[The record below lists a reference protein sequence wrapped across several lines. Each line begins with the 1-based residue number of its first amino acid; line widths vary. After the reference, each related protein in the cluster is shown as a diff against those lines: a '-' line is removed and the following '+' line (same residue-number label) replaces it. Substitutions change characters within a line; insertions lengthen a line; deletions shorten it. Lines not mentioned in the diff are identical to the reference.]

1 MSRMERLVRLVHSVH
16 FKILASFA
24 LVIVSGTVLLK
35 LPVSIKDGSVLSW
48 FDSLFIATS
57 AVCVT
62 GLTPVILADVF
73 TPAGFFFIAL
83 LVQIGGLSFATF
95 AAAFLLFLRR
105 KASGTMIVES
115 YGVKTRKWARLVKI
129 TMGITFSIEALGTLI
144 LFFLYQPY
152 TSSLA
157 ESLGQAAFTAVSAF
171 NNAGFDAFGTSMVAF
186 NDNAGIL
193 VTVASLIVL
202 GGLGFLVYADLLD
215 NRGRKFSIQTKVVLV
230 TTVFLIIAGTLGFFL
245 TGEMDLVNSFFQSVT
260 ARTAGFESV
269 PQAEQSTYTLFLTV
283 ILMFIG
289 ASPGSTGGG
298 IKTTTFFVL
307 VLTFISV
314 IRQSSPVAFKRRIS
328 GESIFKAFAVFMI
341 SIMIVCAASLV
352 IMALEEE
359 KDPLFVIF
367 EVVSAYATVGL
378 SCALTPGLRIASR
391 ALLILLMFIGRVG
404 PLTIAGLVAHK
415 KERLNYLEENINIG

>member
-157 ESLGQAAFTAVSAF
+157 ESLGQAAFTAVI
-171 NNAGFDAFGTSMVAF
+171 N
-186 NDNAGIL
+186 
-193 VTVASLIVL
+193 
-202 GGLGFLVYADLLD
+202 
-215 NRGRKFSIQTKVVLV
+215 GR
-230 TTVFLIIAGTLGFFL
+230 
-245 TGEMDLVNSFFQSVT
+245 FQ
-260 ARTAGFESV
+260 
-269 PQAEQSTYTLFLTV
+269 
-283 ILMFIG
+283 
-289 ASPGSTGGG
+289 
-298 IKTTTFFVL
+298 
-307 VLTFISV
+307 
-314 IRQSSPVAFKRRIS
+314 
-328 GESIFKAFAVFMI
+328 
-341 SIMIVCAASLV
+341 
-352 IMALEEE
+352 
-359 KDPLFVIF
+359 
-367 EVVSAYATVGL
+367 
-378 SCALTPGLRIASR
+378 
-391 ALLILLMFIGRVG
+391 
-404 PLTIAGLVAHK
+404 
-415 KERLNYLEENINIG
+415 

>member
-1 MSRMERLVRLVHSVH
+1 MSRMERLVRLVQSVH

-215 NRGRKFSIQTKVVLV
+215 NMVRKFSIQTKVVLV